1 MNLDYIVAIAA
12 FILGAVAVSW
22 WTNRSAANKGTQAPE
37 VHDYQARLE
46 QEQVDGEPV
55 PGEPMSGEPGAAE
68 PMASDP
74 PHAASGLAAVPV
86 TLALIAVC
94 ILIALLSNLGEN
106 RAALLP
112 FYIATP
118 DQPGLSAVLS
128 GEVWRLLTPAFIHFG
143 MLHLVFNMIWLWD
156 LGGLLERRKGHR
168 FLMGFVVAVGVAANL
183 AQFLITESPLFGGM
197 SGVVYG
203 MLGYV
208 WMHGRVNPRFG
219 VTLNNQTVVI
229 MLGWFALCWL
239 GLLGP
244 IANWAHT
251 AGLLMGVALGAMR
264 PAGR

>member
-12 FILGAVAVSW
+12 FILGAVAVNW
-22 WTNRSAANKGTQAPE
+22 WTNRSASNNSTQEPE

-46 QEQVDGEPV
+46 QEAHDREAAPS
-55 PGEPMSGEPGAAE
+55 EPMPD
-68 PMASDP
+68 PTASENP
-74 PHAASGLAAVPV
+74 AHAASGLAAVSV

-128 GEVWRLLTPAFIHFG
+128 GEVWRLLTPTFIHFG
-143 MLHLVFNMIWLWD
+143 MPHLVFNMIGLWY
-156 LGGLLERRKGHR
+156 LGALLERRKGHR
-168 FLMGFVVAVGVAANL
+168 FLVGFVVAVGIAANL
-183 AQFLITESPLFGGM
+183 AEFLITEWPRFGGM

-251 AGLLMGVALGAMR
+251 AGLLMGVALGAMK
-264 PAGR
+264 PGGR